1 MKFKRILKR
10 KVYPTWVSITRWSKG
25 YKAYIYYIP
34 DIYYYHFQI
43 DYNGDIIYV
52 SLNDNVKFNS
62 FEECC
67 LAAEKWIKDLD
78 IK

>member
-52 SLNDNVKFNS
+52 SLSDNVKFNS

-67 LAAEKWIKDLD
+67 LAAEKWIKGLV
-78 IK
+78 

>member
-43 DYNGDIIYV
+43 DHDNNIIYA
-52 SLNDNVKFNS
+52 SLNDNIKFNS

-67 LAAEKWIKDLD
+67 LAAEKWIKGLA
-78 IK
+78 